1 MKKKESMGVQQV
13 ICMKGGV
20 GEGSYAR
27 NSKSQAALLSK
38 SMPLLEQA
46 VLDLCCTTLPESVA
60 IADLGCSS
68 GPNTF
73 FAVSEIMTIIYKR
86 CRQLGRSPPGFWVF
100 LNDLPGNDF
109 NAVFKSLPAF
119 REKMKEE
126 NGEEFGPCHVAA
138 VPGSFYHKLFPSRR
152 LHFVHSSCSLH
163 WLSQV
168 PPELL
173 NKQITNKGKIYL
185 SKTSSPALIDAY
197 ASQFQRDFSLFLKLR
212 SEETVP
218 GGRMVLSLMAR
229 RTPDPVSDE
238 SCLLW
243 DLLAQALQGLVSEG
257 LIAEEKLDS
266 YNAPYYQPY
275 TEDLETEI
283 ENDGSFSING
293 LEIMVL
299 PWDSASGGQNYDRPT
314 TAQKIAKSMKAVQE
328 PMLASHFGA
337 EIMDPLFK
345 RLMEII
351 AADTREVEH
360 VSVLV
365 SMTRKA

>member
-1 MKKKESMGVQQV
+1 
-13 ICMKGGV
+13 
-20 GEGSYAR
+20 
-27 NSKSQAALLSK
+27 
-38 SMPLLEQA
+38 MPLLEQA

-73 FAVSEIMTIIYKR
+73 FAVSEIMTIIYRR

-109 NAVFKSLPAF
+109 NAVFKSLPTF
-119 REKMKEE
+119 HEKMKEE

-163 WLSQV
+163 WLSQVSLLSKLTQKETVPYNVDSLFLLGFTLILSQV

-243 DLLAQALQGLVSEG
+243 DLLAQALQGLVSEVCV
-257 LIAEEKLDS
+257 LRRVSIHVFVV
-266 YNAPYYQPY
+266 YQPR
-275 TEDLETEI
+275 
-283 ENDGSFSING
+283 
-293 LEIMVL
+293 
-299 PWDSASGGQNYDRPT
+299 QC
-314 TAQKIAKSMKAVQE
+314 IA
-328 PMLASHFGA
+328 
-337 EIMDPLFK
+337 
-345 RLMEII
+345 
-351 AADTREVEH
+351 
-360 VSVLV
+360 
-365 SMTRKA
+365 